1 MLDLFIYLFVFVV
14 VAVVFGV
21 AFAFVWVYLIDKK
34 YWSWREKLHQRKLEK
49 QRLKYK

>member
-1 MLDLFIYLFVFVV
+1 MLDLFIFLFVC
-14 VAVVFGV
+14 VAVAVAFCV

-34 YWSWREKLHQRKLEK
+34 YWSWRERLYQRKLEK